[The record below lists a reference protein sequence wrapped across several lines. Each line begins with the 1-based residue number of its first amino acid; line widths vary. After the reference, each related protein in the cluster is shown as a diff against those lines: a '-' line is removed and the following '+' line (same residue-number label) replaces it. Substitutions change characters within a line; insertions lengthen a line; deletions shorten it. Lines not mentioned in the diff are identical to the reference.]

1 MTRPEDIAGRYGSIP
16 VEMKGLKQ
24 WVIWGKNE
32 EEPKCPYSPLSPVAA
47 KANDSATWGTF
58 DEAVAARSALGRGGI
73 GFEFGVTP
81 GGIAG
86 IDLDHV
92 LNEAG
97 ELAGWASEIVEA
109 MDSYTEYSPSGR
121 GLHILCRITEPMSGF
136 CVAHKK
142 PVDGGGVIEV
152 YDSGRYFTV
161 TGQVY
166 GERKALNERTEALKK
181 ICSKYLAAPAP
192 ESRKEKPLRSAQER
206 NSAGADVLTN
216 AELWERMFDASN
228 GREIWALYR
237 GNTEAYG
244 GDESRADMAL
254 CTHLAFWT
262 GNDARRM
269 DEMFK
274 ESGLMRPKWDERRG
288 TQTYGERT
296 IEKARNVTTESY
308 TVQSQLSQ
316 LAVCGRRGPSL
327 AAALRPQANCN
338 TVCQEFIN
346 DTSSSNPPVEA
357 TGEAQVK
364 PVSEYLDEFL
374 AGLLKSREGQ
384 AISTGFEELD
394 SILDGGLYPG
404 LYVLGAI
411 SSLGKTTLT
420 LQIADNIAKSGKG
433 VMIFSLEMSRTE
445 LMAKTLSRESLV
457 QSLAHTQTTKHA
469 QTTRGILRASFSA
482 DAGSQEILQA
492 VVGEYH
498 EWGRKETIHE
508 GIGDIGTGA
517 IRSTVEAYM
526 SEHDGI
532 PPVIVIDY
540 LQILAAVDLRA
551 TDKQNTDRN
560 VTELKRISRD
570 YQTPVIGISSFNRE
584 NYAAPVNMAAF
595 KESGAIEYS
604 SDVLIGMQVEGLDRM
619 ESEGEKEYK
628 ARVQSVLEGVSRAKA
643 SGEPIGIE
651 CKILK
656 HRNGRTGTLRLEYY
670 PRYNYFKA
678 KGGSVR

>member
-1 MTRPEDIAGRYGSIP
+1 MTRPEDIAGRYASIP

-32 EEPKCPYSPLSPVAA
+32 AKPKCPYSPLSLVEA
-47 KANDSATWGTF
+47 KANDASTWGAF
-58 DEAVAARSALGRGGI
+58 DEAVAASLALGRGGI
-73 GFEFGVTP
+73 GFEFGAP

-86 IDLDHV
+86 IDIDHV

-97 ELAGWASEIVEA
+97 ELACWASEIVEA

-121 GLHILCRITEPMSGF
+121 GLHILCRITEPLASF
-136 CVAHKK
+136 CARNRK
-142 PVDGGGVIEV
+142 GELEV
-152 YDSGRYFTV
+152 YDTGRYFTV

-206 NSAGADVLTN
+206 NFAGADVLTN

-237 GNTEAYG
+237 GKTEAYG

-254 CTHLAFWT
+254 CNHLAFWT

-269 DEMFK
+269 DEMFR
-274 ESGLMRPKWDERRG
+274 ESGLYREKWDERRG
-288 TQTYGERT
+288 SQTYGERT
-296 IEKARNVTTESY
+296 IEAACNVTTESY
-308 TVQSQLSQ
+308 TPPSASAPKENGNVNPP
-316 LAVCGRRGPSL
+316 GPASTQKPS
-327 AAALRPQANCN
+327 APSEPPPPAP
-338 TVCQEFIN
+338 I
-346 DTSSSNPPVEA
+346 PPVEA
-357 TGEAQVK
+357 AGEAQVK

-457 QSLAHTQTTKHA
+457 QSLAKTQTTKHA
-469 QTTRGILRASFSA
+469 QTTRGILRASFRA
-482 DAGSQEILQA
+482 EAGSQEILQA

-508 GIGDIGTGA
+508 GVGDIGTDA

-540 LQILAAVDLRA
+540 LQILAAVDMRA

-628 ARVQSVLEGVSRAKA
+628 ARVQSLLEGVSRAKA

-656 HRNGRTGTLRLEYY
+656 HRNGRTGTLRLEYH